1 MNAIRSE
8 IDRAR
13 TDLEDALG
21 DLEASAQKLTPAHW
35 KAKAKEAFR
44 RNPGRI
50 LAGAAAFGFLLGR
63 RR

>member
-13 TDLEDALG
+13 TDFEDALG
-21 DLEASAQKLTPAHW
+21 DLEAAAQKLTPAHW
-35 KAKAKEAFR
+35 KMKAEQTYR

-50 LAGAAAFGFLLGR
+50 LAGAVAFGFWLGFR
-63 RR
+63 R